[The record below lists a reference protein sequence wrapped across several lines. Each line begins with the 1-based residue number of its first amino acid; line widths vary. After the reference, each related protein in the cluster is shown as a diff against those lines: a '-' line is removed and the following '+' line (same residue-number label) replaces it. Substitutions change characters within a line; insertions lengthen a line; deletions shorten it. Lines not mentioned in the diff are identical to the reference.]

1 MAVLLTPPYLQ
12 FLDNN
17 GVPLAGGFVY
27 TCIAGAD
34 TPKATY
40 TDQTGDHEA
49 ANPVELD
56 AYGRAT
62 IWISG
67 GYRFKVY
74 DSLMNLIKTTDHV
87 SAFITS
93 SDVAGTSYFQSF
105 SGNASDKIFT
115 TSEDLGTDSKMLMV
129 YIDSSDM
136 DATGYQI
143 INPNAY
149 SINGTSLE
157 FDSAPASGTNNIYVF
172 APSLLLNAASAS
184 AAAAADSEAAA
195 AASATDLSDAVTAAQ
210 TAQTGAETAQGLSE
224 DARDAAEASAAAI
237 REAFIIE
244 CSDETTDLT
253 TGTAVRTFR
262 VPHAYTITDIRGFCS
277 TAPQSTSTKLT
288 IDVKKNGSS
297 ILSTKLTF
305 DDAEDTTKT
314 ATFPRVIS
322 DDALADDDKISI
334 DILDVGDDY
343 AGAGLK
349 VSIVANP
356 V

>member
-17 GVPLAGGFVY
+17 GVPLAGGFIY
-27 TCIAGAD
+27 TCVAGAD

-40 TDQTGDHEA
+40 TDQSGDTDA
-49 ANPVELD
+49 QNPVELD

-67 GYRFKVY
+67 GYRLKVY
-74 DSLMNLIKTTDHV
+74 DADMNLIRTTDHV

-105 SGNASDKIFT
+105 SGNASTKIFT

-129 YIDSSDM
+129 YVDSGETDE
-136 DATGYQI
+136 TGYQI
-143 INPNAY
+143 MDPNLY

-157 FDSAPASGTNNIYVF
+157 FDDPPASGTNNIYVF

-195 AASATDLSDAVTAAQ
+195 AASA
-210 TAQTGAETAQGLSE
+210 
-224 DARDAAEASAAAI
+224 AAI

-244 CSDETTDLT
+244 CSDETSDLEVAA
-253 TGTAVRTFR
+253 AVKTFR
-262 VPHAYTITDIRGFCS
+262 MPHAYTITDIRACCT
-277 TAPQSTSTKLT
+277 TAPQSTSVKLT
-288 IDVKKNGSS
+288 VDVLKNGSS
-297 ILSTKLTF
+297 ILSTPLTF

-314 ATFPRVIS
+314 ASVPRVIS
-322 DDALADDDKISI
+322 DTAIADDDKITI
-334 DILDVGDDY
+334 AILDVGDDY
-343 AGAGLK
+343 TGAGLK